1 MHSIFNY
8 NKEKIKNQ
16 QLHFWEYK
24 ILPYYVF
31 KI

>member
-1 MHSIFNY
+1 MNSIFNY

-16 QLHFWEYK
+16 QWRLWEYK
-24 ILPYYVF
+24 ILSYYVF